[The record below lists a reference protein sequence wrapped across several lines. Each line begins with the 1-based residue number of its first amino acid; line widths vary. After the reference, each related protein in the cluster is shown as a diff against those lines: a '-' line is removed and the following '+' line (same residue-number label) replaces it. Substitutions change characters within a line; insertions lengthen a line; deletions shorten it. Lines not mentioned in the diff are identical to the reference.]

1 MGVGSGSAEGVDGAP
16 ADSLRT
22 MSSREPSVRSLSR
35 EELDVLVGW
44 ARGEGWDPGL
54 ADAQVFWET
63 DPDAY
68 VGFDV
73 GGELAGGA
81 CTVAYGP
88 TYGFMGLYI
97 LRPGVR
103 GRGLGGEFALELVR
117 RMRSRLE
124 AKASIAIE
132 GVVAM
137 TPFYERAL
145 GFTAD
150 HGTSRMRVVS
160 AGGSREPGLV
170 ELEAMPLA
178 ELVAYDAA
186 RFGAPRE
193 RFLVNWT
200 APAGGLALA
209 APGPDGIRGYGVLR
223 PTGLGYKVGPLFA
236 DDRAI
241 AASILSALM
250 EHAAGSVVSLDVP
263 EVNSPGMELAA
274 SHGMSEVF
282 RCIRMHRGPHPAIPW
297 QEVFGVTTLE
307 LG

>member
-1 MGVGSGSAEGVDGAP
+1 MLVD
-16 ADSLRT
+16 
-22 MSSREPSVRSLSR
+22 
-35 EELDVLVGW
+35 W

-54 ADAQVFWET
+54 ADAGAFWET
-63 DPDAY
+63 DPEAY

-73 GGELAGGA
+73 DGELGGGA
-81 CTVAYGP
+81 CTVAYGRS
-88 TYGFMGLYI
+88 YGFMGLYI
-97 LRPGVR
+97 LRPELR

-117 RMRSRLE
+117 GMRSRLDGD
-124 AKASIAIE
+124 ASIAIE

-150 HGTSRMRVVS
+150 HGTARMQAVS
-160 AGGSREPGLV
+160 AGGSREPGLI
-170 ELEAMPLA
+170 ELAAVPLA
-178 ELVAYDAA
+178 ELAAYDAP

-193 RFLVNWT
+193 RFLGNWT

-209 APGPDGIRGYGVLR
+209 MPGPDGIRGYGVLR

-263 EVNSPGMELAA
+263 EVNSPGLELAA
-274 SHGMSEVF
+274 SHGMAEVF
-282 RCIRMHRGPHPAIPW
+282 RCIRMHRGPRPAIPW